1 MLEKNI
7 NELIKKIN
15 ENLQYINI
23 TVSEKS
29 VNQFVIDCIKNNFN
43 KCNKTLIK
51 INDSLQADLI
61 ANNSINILLLEDVAD
76 LNKQLNQLNK
86 TIVYFLGEN
95 SKEVVAIKQLK
106 RDTTLLKATIKT
118 LGFSGDMLEDTEEQQ
133 A

>member
-7 NELIKKIN
+7 NELLKNIN

-23 TVSEKS
+23 VVSEKS
-29 VNQFVIDCIKNNFN
+29 INNFVIDCIKNNFA

-51 INDSLQADLI
+51 INDNLQNDLI
-61 ANNSINILLLEDVAD
+61 NNNSINMLLLEDVAD

-86 TIVYFLGEN
+86 TIIYFLGEN
-95 SKEVVAIKQLK
+95 AKEVVAIKQLK
-106 RDTTLLKATIKT
+106 RDASLLKATIKT
-118 LGFSGDMLEDTEEQQ
+118 LGFSGEMLEDTEEQQ